1 MFRPDAIDWLA
12 VLLAAAAHQAIGFL
26 WYGPLF
32 GRLWMER
39 RGITREQAAA
49 GGAAPIAVATVASLV
64 MSAAFALLLTIP
76 PNVSVVNGVIWGLVL
91 GAGFVATTTIIN
103 GVFEA
108 RDRTVIVLYAAYE
121 IIALMVMGAILGAV
135 R

>member
-1 MFRPDAIDWLA
+1 MFRPEAINWLA
-12 VLLAAAAHQAIGFL
+12 VLLAAVAHQAIGFL

-39 RGITREQAAA
+39 RGLSREQVAA
-49 GGAAPIAVATVASLV
+49 GGGGAIAVATVASLV

-76 PNVSVVNGVIWGLVL
+76 PNVSVVNGVVWGLVL

-121 IIALMVMGAILGAV
+121 IVALMVMGAILGAL